1 MQRKKKTVQEQLA
14 LMMAGLLWVTG
25 LLLAGSDNPY
35 MPWSNLGGLALFYGA
50 SVVMARQIETSGQTS
65 LGKVSEIKPLPQCSA
80 SRPIHGSSAPQGSPG
95 GSRGRYGLTHAMMVL
110 FRG

>member
-1 MQRKKKTVQEQLA
+1 MQRKKKTVQEQLV

-50 SVVMARQIETSGQTS
+50 SVVMARQIETSGQPS
-65 LGKVSEIKPLPQCSA
+65 LGKVSEIKPLPLCDA
-80 SRPIHGSSAPQGSPG
+80 SRPTCGSSATQGRSG
-95 GSRGRYGLTHAMMVL
+95 ETRGRYGLIHAMVVL

>member
-1 MQRKKKTVQEQLA
+1 MQRKKKTVQKQLV

-65 LGKVSEIKPLPQCSA
+65 LGKVSDIKPLPLCSA
-80 SRPIHGSSAPQGSPG
+80 NRPIHGSSANQGRSGASPG
-95 GSRGRYGLTHAMMVL
+95 SYSLTHAMVVL